1 MIFESLLLGT
11 IPLTLILLLVPIMI
25 WELIWKGI
33 GLWKSGRNNQIIWF
47 IFILIVNSFGILPII
62 YILSFQK
69 KKRKNK

>member
-33 GLWKSGRNNQIIWF
+33 GLWKSARNGQMIWF
-47 IFILIVNSFGILPII
+47 FFILIVNSAGILPII

-69 KKRKNK
+69 KKRK